1 MESVQIELPLPTT
14 HSSAD
19 AAGESWLIIGG
30 RRIRLH
36 LVSNRNARR
45 YVLRCQH
52 DGSARLTVP
61 RRGSVREALRF
72 AKSNLGWLEKQL
84 LRQACEVKP
93 RTAWQSGT
101 GILFR
106 GETVL
111 LQAGPPAEI
120 GTVRFGSEVVPV
132 KDLNADWQPAVEQY
146 LRGLAAGERAARTL
160 ELARFHGITIGR
172 VSVRN
177 QRSRWGS
184 CSRRGTISLN
194 WRLVQTPVFVRD
206 YIILHELAHVK
217 EMNHSQRFWR
227 EVERLC
233 PNYGEAERWLRGHA
247 ALLR

>member
-1 MESVQIELPLPTT
+1 MDSVQFEFPMPTPST
-14 HSSAD
+14 AEH
-19 AAGESWLIIGG
+19 GESWLRIGE
-30 RRIRLH
+30 RCVRLH
-36 LVSNRNARR
+36 LVSNRKARR
-45 YVLRCQH
+45 YILRCQR

-72 AKSNLGWLEKQL
+72 ANRHLAWLEKQL
-84 LRQACEVKP
+84 LRQACQVKP
-93 RTAWQSGT
+93 PTAWQAGT

-111 LQAGPPAEI
+111 LRAGSLHETATI
-120 GTVRFGSEVVPV
+120 QFGNEVVPV
-132 KDLNADWQPAVEQY
+132 KNLNEDWRPAVEHH
-146 LRGLAAGERAARTL
+146 LRALATVELAARTL
-160 ELARFHGITIGR
+160 DLARVHGIAIGR

-217 EMNHSQRFWR
+217 EMNHSRRFWQ

-233 PNYGEAERWLRGHA
+233 PAYAEAERWLRRHA

>member
-1 MESVQIELPLPTT
+1 MDSVQFEFPMPTPST
-14 HSSAD
+14 AEH
-19 AAGESWLIIGG
+19 GESWLHIGE
-30 RRIRLH
+30 RRVRLR
-36 LVSNRNARR
+36 LVSNRKARR
-45 YVLRCQH
+45 YILRCQR

-72 AKSNLGWLEKQL
+72 ANRHLAWLEKQL

-93 RTAWQSGT
+93 PAAWQAGT

-111 LQAGPPAEI
+111 LRAGAA
-120 GTVRFGSEVVPV
+120 GTIQFGSEVVPV
-132 KDLNADWQPAVEQY
+132 KNLNGDWRPAVEHH
-146 LRGLAAGERAARTL
+146 LRALATVELVARTL
-160 ELARFHGITIGR
+160 ELAQAHGIALGR

-206 YIILHELAHVK
+206 YIILHELAHVR
-217 EMNHSQRFWR
+217 EMNHSRRFWR

-233 PNYGEAERWLRGHA
+233 PAYAEAERWLRRQA